1 MADLTSRPDM
11 RDEPALA
18 VAPPREPAAGDGD
31 LPDAAPAPD
40 ALLAHESEPRE
51 PTTTPSQLR
60 RFIKSRPWVPM
71 HELRRRFGIGGDD
84 DEMTGVDLAGCRIFV
99 GLPPPEAAMLGDL
112 MRQGDVGYELI
123 HDPDCPAIAG
133 VFPMRPVTRP

>member
-71 HELRRRFGIGGDD
+71 HELRRRFGIGASANVLVFSTEGATDP
-84 DEMTGVDLAGCRIFV
+84 GAYARVV
-99 GLPPPEAAMLGDL
+99 GQ
-112 MRQGDVGYELI
+112 R
-123 HDPDCPAIAG
+123 
-133 VFPMRPVTRP
+133 